1 MSRRALHTKSLVIM
15 GELVVGVDVGTTK
28 VCTIV
33 GEVRDSDVY
42 VLGLGIEPSQGMRK
56 GMVTDLNA
64 LSASILASVHK
75 AEKTSGYEIGRA
87 FVSLA
92 GGHIESINSRGAVG
106 IPNQRGVQL
115 DDLERAMDAA
125 RAVTL
130 PHGREVLHVIPRN
143 YSLDGQTGLRSPL
156 GMLGFRLEVEA
167 HIITA
172 STQGVKNLEK
182 CVEDA
187 GVLVD
192 RFILNPLAAGD
203 IVLTPEEREAGVMI
217 VDIGGGTT
225 DLAIFVDGSVWHTA
239 VLGVGGQHITNDIAY
254 GLHLP
259 TELAE
264 SVKLTHGH
272 ADPKAVSA
280 LEAFPIQPFGEE
292 LPSKVQRTDLA
303 HIVHMRVAEMFE
315 LILKEAKRS
324 GYDGLLKAGIVLTG
338 GSSLLPGIKAV
349 AADVL
354 RMPVRLG
361 QPERVTGMSEALKN
375 PAYSTSV
382 GLLKLG
388 LIMDMEDD
396 RRDALRRHSNSRGSG
411 RMRGLLKGVVER
423 LLPHEEPDE

>member
-1 MSRRALHTKSLVIM
+1 M
-15 GELVVGVDVGTTK
+15 GELVVGIDIGTTK
-28 VCTIV
+28 VCTLV
-33 GEVRDSDVY
+33 GEVRESDIY
-42 VLGLGIEPSQGMRK
+42 VLGVGIEPSHGMRK
-56 GMVTDLNA
+56 GMVTDVNA
-64 LSASILASVHK
+64 LSASIQASVHK

-92 GGHIESINSRGAVG
+92 GGHIESINSKGAVG
-106 IPNQRGVQL
+106 IPNSRGVQPY
-115 DDLERAMDAA
+115 DLERAMEAA

-143 YSLDGQTGLRSPL
+143 YNLDGQTGLRSPL
-156 GMLGFRLEVEA
+156 GMYGFRLEVEA
-167 HIITA
+167 HIVTA
-172 STQGVKNLEK
+172 STQSVKTLEK

-203 IVLTPEEREAGVMI
+203 IVLTPEERDAGVMV

-225 DLAIFVDGSVWHTA
+225 DLAIFIDGAVWHTA
-239 VLGVGGQHITNDIAY
+239 VLAVGGQHITNDIAY

-272 ADPKAVSA
+272 ADPKAVSP

-292 LPSKVQRTDLA
+292 LPSKVQRADLA
-303 HIVHMRVAEMFE
+303 HIIHMRVAEIFE
-315 LILKEAKRS
+315 LVLKEAKRS

-338 GSSLLPGIKAV
+338 GSSLLPGIKTV
-349 AADVL
+349 AAEVL
-354 RMPVRLG
+354 QMPVRLA
-361 QPERVTGMSEALKN
+361 QPEHVTGMAEALKN

-388 LIMDMEDD
+388 LIMDLEDA
-396 RRDALRRHSNSRGSG
+396 RREELGRHNSGGRG
-411 RMRGLLKGVVER
+411 RMRSLFKGVIER
-423 LLPHEEPDE
+423 LLPHEEAEE

>member
-1 MSRRALHTKSLVIM
+1 M

-64 LSASILASVHK
+64 LSASIQASVHK

-115 DDLERAMDAA
+115 DDLERAMDSA

-203 IVLTPEEREAGVMI
+203 TVLTPEEREAGVMI

-272 ADPKAVSA
+272 ADPKAVSS

-303 HIVHMRVAEMFE
+303 HIVHMRVAEVFE
-315 LILKEAKRS
+315 MILKEAKRS

-338 GSSLLPGIKAV
+338 GSSLLPGIKVV

-354 RMPVRLG
+354 RIPVRLG
-361 QPERVTGMSEALKN
+361 QPERVTGMSEALKS

-388 LIMDMEDD
+388 LIMDIEDD
-396 RRDALRRHSNSRGSG
+396 RREALRRHSNSHGSG
-411 RMRGLLKGVVER
+411 RVRGFFRGVVER
-423 LLPHEEPDE
+423 LLPSEETGE

>member
-1 MSRRALHTKSLVIM
+1 M
-15 GELVVGVDVGTTK
+15 GELVVGIDVGTTK

-172 STQGVKNLEK
+172 ATASIHNLER
-182 CVEDA
+182 CVEAA
-187 GVLVD
+187 GVVVD
-192 RFILNPLAAGD
+192 RFILNPLASGD
-203 IVLTPEEREAGVMI
+203 VILTDEERESGVMV

-225 DLAIFVDGSVWHTA
+225 DLAMFIDGAVWHTA
-239 VLGVGGQHITNDIAY
+239 VIAVGGQHITNDTAH

-259 TELAE
+259 FELAE
-264 SVKLTHGH
+264 AVKLEYGH
-272 ADPKAVSA
+272 ADPKAVSP

-292 LPSKVQRTDLA
+292 LPSKVQRADLA
-303 HIVHMRVAEMFE
+303 HIINARVAEIFE
-315 LILKEAKRS
+315 LVLKEAKRS

-338 GSSLLPGIKAV
+338 GSSLLPGIKTV
-349 AADVL
+349 ASDVL
-354 RMPVRLG
+354 RMPVRVA
-361 QPERVTGMSEALKN
+361 QPENLTGMAEALKN
-375 PAYSTSV
+375 PSYSTSV

-388 LIMDMEDD
+388 LIMDLEDD
-396 RRDALRRHSNSRGSG
+396 RRLSMRQNGSERHGPNIGRIFRRAID
-411 RMRGLLKGVVER
+411 R
-423 LLPHEEPDE
+423 LLPREENEV

>member
-1 MSRRALHTKSLVIM
+1 M
-15 GELVVGVDVGTTK
+15 GELVVGIDVGTTK

-203 IVLTPEEREAGVMI
+203 IVLTPDEREAGVMI

-272 ADPKAVSA
+272 ADPKAVSP

-361 QPERVTGMSEALKN
+361 QPERVTGMSEALKS

-388 LIMDMEDD
+388 LIMDLEDD
-396 RRDALRRHSNSRGSG
+396 RREALRRHSNSRGSG
-411 RMRGLLKGVVER
+411 RMRGLLRGVVER
-423 LLPHEEPDE
+423 LPHEETGE